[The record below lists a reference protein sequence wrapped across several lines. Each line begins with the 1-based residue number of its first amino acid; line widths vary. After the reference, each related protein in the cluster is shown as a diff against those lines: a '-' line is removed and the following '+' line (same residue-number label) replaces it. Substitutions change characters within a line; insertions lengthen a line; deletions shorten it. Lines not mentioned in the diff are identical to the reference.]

1 MDKARISEFL
11 KGYSIETTL
20 RDAARIENYGDHIPK
35 GTQVFVAHIPGTT
48 PPEAVALA
56 KRIKN
61 EGMDPVPHIVARR
74 TQNLATLEDLVKQ
87 MVQEAGVEQ
96 ILLVAGDIPQPE
108 GELDNTLQILDSGLI
123 EKYGIKKIRVAG
135 HPEGHVKASASA
147 LKDAIARKNAYAQ
160 KHGVTMALTTQ
171 FTFDA
176 KPIFTWEDRIRA
188 DGNVLPYY
196 VGLPGLATLKTLIKF
211 AMDCGV
217 GESLK
222 TVTRHAANMTKLLA
236 VTTPDDQLIDLAG
249 RGLSKPDTLLRG
261 VHFFPF
267 GGMKR
272 TAEWANKIVAGEFEF
287 TKDGKGI
294 VVAG

>member
-1 MDKARISEFL
+1 MDKARISEFT

-20 RDAARIENYGDHIPK
+20 RDAARVDNYGDYLPK

-74 TQNLATLEDLVKQ
+74 TQNLSTLEDLVKQ
-87 MVQEAGVEQ
+87 MVNEAGVEQ
-96 ILLVAGDIPQPE
+96 ILLVAGDIPKSE
-108 GELDNTLQILDSGLI
+108 GELDNTLQILDSGII

-135 HPEGHVKASASA
+135 HPEGHVAASAEE
-147 LKDAIARKNAYAQ
+147 LRNAIARKNAYA
-160 KHGVTMALTTQ
+160 KEHGVTMALTTQ

-176 KPIFTWEDRIRA
+176 KPIFEWENAIVA
-188 DGNVLPYY
+188 DGNELPYY

-222 TVTRHAANMTKLLA
+222 TVTRHASNMTKLLA
-236 VTTPDDQLIDLAG
+236 VTTPDDQLIDLAKHVEN
-249 RGLSKPDTLLRG
+249 KPDTLLRG
-261 VHFFPF
+261 IHFFPF

-272 TAEWANKIVAGEFEF
+272 TAEWANKIVAGEFELV
-287 TKDGKGI
+287 KDGKEI
-294 VVAG
+294 KVS